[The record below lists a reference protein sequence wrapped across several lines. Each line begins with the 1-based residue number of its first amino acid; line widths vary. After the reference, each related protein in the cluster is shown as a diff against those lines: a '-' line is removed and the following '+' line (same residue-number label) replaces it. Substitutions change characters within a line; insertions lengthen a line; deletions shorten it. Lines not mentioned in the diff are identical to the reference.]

1 MFTARSSLLVVGIVA
16 ALSSLAGCTTVKP
29 SPIAE
34 AAPTAPVTANPKV
47 QAVGYGALPN
57 DPSLSIGQKRIMAI
71 RASKLDAYR
80 TLVEQIY
87 GTRITS
93 HSVVNASSMQHDAFR
108 AYVDAFVRGAKV
120 ITVTPIADGS
130 YETVLEVELN
140 SDFRSMAG
148 QYGYG
153 MR

>member
-1 MFTARSSLLVVGIVA
+1 MFTARFAVIAAVA
-16 ALSSLAGCTTVKP
+16 ALSASLAGCTTVNKSP
-29 SPIAE
+29 SPVID
-34 AAPTAPVTANPKV
+34 AAPVAANPKI
-47 QAVGYGALPN
+47 QAVGYGAMPT
-57 DPSLSIGQKRIMAI
+57 DPGLSTGQKRLMAI

-93 HSVVNASSMQHDAFR
+93 HSVVNAGTMQHDAFR

-140 SDFRSMAG
+140 SDFRTAAN
-148 QYGYG
+148 QYGYA